1 MRQDRLLDVY
11 IARQYGAFSLAQ
23 ARKVGFTPKM
33 VETRVASRAWVRVA
47 PSVYVLGSAPP
58 RWERQMAAAVL
69 SRPGSIVAGRSAAYL
84 HGLPGFNP
92 SHPTIMIGPT
102 GNARSPIATVIRSK
116 TFSDV
121 QRVSLRGFE
130 VSGLA
135 DTLVTLA
142 RDLDRN
148 RLESLLDDCLAART
162 VTVSDLDAT
171 VARWSG
177 WPGLTKLRPLLAER
191 SELAYQPPTSELERL
206 LRRLLDHPAVA
217 AHTRQA
223 PFKFETLAMT
233 VDAYIPD
240 WRLIVEADGRR
251 WHVRVADFERDR
263 RRDNEVTS
271 QGFAVL
277 RFTYRMLRD
286 QPDWC
291 LSTVVRTGMVRRA
304 S

>member
-11 IARQYGAFSLAQ
+11 AARQYGAFSLDQ

-58 RWERQMAAAVL
+58 RWERQLASAIL
-69 SRPGSIVAGRSAAYL
+69 SRQGSIVAGRSAAYL
-84 HGLPGFNP
+84 HGLRDFNP

-116 TFSDV
+116 TFSEV
-121 QRVSLRGFE
+121 HRVCLRGFE

-135 DTLVTLA
+135 DTLVSLA

-148 RLESLLDDCLAART
+148 RLESLLDDCLAARA
-162 VTVSDLDAT
+162 VTVSDLDET

-206 LRRLLDHPAVA
+206 LGRLLAHPAVA

-223 PFKFETLAMT
+223 PFEFEKMAMT

-263 RRDNEVTS
+263 RRDNEATS
-271 QGFAVL
+271 HGFAVL

-291 LSTVVRTGMVRRA
+291 LSTVIRTGMVRQA